1 MKTGQNKLEN
11 DIRKKLGKREIQP
24 SAEAWNRLEA
34 MLDAAEEKKPNRTW
48 LFIAAGVAGFL
59 LLTTMWFKSGNSL
72 NTDVQTA
79 VADGEKIEKPV
90 DSVELPVTKFE
101 TQIQEAVVKA
111 EPEVKMVE
119 PKRNAP
125 ILKKKIIHEAI
136 ADQYRTP
143 GIQSINQIEVNHD
156 VVIPAPDQ
164 EVEQLLAEAQEKP
177 KRKIKVDAKQLLSQ
191 VDGELE
197 YSFREKVLHSLGRNF
212 QEVKVALANRNL
224 E

>member
-72 NTDVQTA
+72 NTDVQTS
-79 VADGEKIEKPV
+79 VADGEKTVKPV
-90 DSVELPVTKFE
+90 DSVEAPVTKLE
-101 TQIQEAVVKA
+101 TQIEQAVVKA
-111 EPEVKMVE
+111 EPEVKRVE
-119 PKRNAP
+119 PKKSAP
-125 ILKKKIIHEAI
+125 FLKKKIINEAI